1 MSSQTDVTA
10 RIDKW
15 LWCVRLFSTRGLATQ
30 ACRAGCASI
39 GGQVVKPA
47 REVKPGE
54 LITVKQGLVL
64 RTLRVLAVPVA
75 RLGAKRVAEFCE
87 DMTPPGEFEKIR
99 LQRVQHLL
107 AREKGAGRPTKK
119 DRRAIDRLLEA

>member
-1 MSSQTDVTA
+1 MSSQMDDTV

-30 ACRAGCASI
+30 ACRAGCVMI

-47 REVKPGE
+47 REVKVGE
-54 LITVKQGLVL
+54 LLTVRQGVVL
-64 RTLRVLAVPVA
+64 RTLRVLAVPVS
-75 RLGAKRVAEFCE
+75 RLGAKRVPEFCE
-87 DMTPPGEFEKIR
+87 DLTPPEEFEKIR
-99 LQRVQHLL
+99 AQRVQHLL

-119 DRRAIDRLLEA
+119 DRRAIDRLLDA